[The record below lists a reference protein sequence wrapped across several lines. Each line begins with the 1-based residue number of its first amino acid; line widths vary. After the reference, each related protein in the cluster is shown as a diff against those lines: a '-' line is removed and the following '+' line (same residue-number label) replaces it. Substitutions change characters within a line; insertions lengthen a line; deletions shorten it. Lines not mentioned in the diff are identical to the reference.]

1 MTGYF
6 PGTGYR
12 DLVVEEISRDNGV
25 VFWLL
30 IAIQCSDNMCSP
42 EFGMLARIAPL
53 TLEFMQKAPLEP
65 KNGYFGCCAAM
76 LESPRKSGLYLIS

>member
-30 IAIQCSDNMCSP
+30 IVIQCSDNMCSP

-53 TLEFMQKAPLEP
+53 TLEFMQKAPLKP
-65 KNGYFGCCAAM
+65 KMDTLGAVLLCFNLPGSQDCT
-76 LESPRKSGLYLIS
+76 